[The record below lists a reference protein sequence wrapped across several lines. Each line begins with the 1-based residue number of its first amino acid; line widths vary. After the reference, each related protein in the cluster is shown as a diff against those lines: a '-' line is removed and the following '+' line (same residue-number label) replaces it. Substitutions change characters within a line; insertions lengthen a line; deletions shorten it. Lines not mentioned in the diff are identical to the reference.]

1 MTSYI
6 RRLSRFESPA
16 KIDWLIYF
24 AAFSILHIP
33 GILNFYSNDGANN
46 PYLMFA
52 DSLLHGHLN
61 LPPMNSYGDL
71 IIYNNNCYLPYP
83 PFPSIILL
91 PFVAIFG
98 VHHVNTVFIA
108 LIMTCINLYL
118 MHSILTRLRVDQKYY
133 TWITLGFFLGT
144 GYWYALFTSH
154 HVYAFAHITSCMLQL
169 LLINE
174 VLGKRRWW
182 LVGCLIGCSFLTRQ
196 MTLFYVIFAL
206 GYMWYLHK
214 EQKEKIRF
222 SDMAALLAPL
232 GVFVGL
238 GLLYNYLRF
247 GNPMDTG
254 YKYIVFIGVLKDR
267 VSHYGVFST
276 KKFQINFYEFFINAF
291 NIEFKGDDLMSIK
304 DMDLWGT
311 SLLSASPFVIAAF
324 KAEWP
329 KTLKIFTWLTIIT
342 ILTGTLLY
350 HNDGYFQ
357 VNTVRFALDFLP
369 LLFVLVALGFKHM
382 PAWIYKGLIIY
393 SVLLNLIAFMIHV
406 IYQ

>member
-276 KKFQINFYEFFINAF
+276 KYFLINFYEFFIKGF
-291 NIEFKGDDLMSIK
+291 YIEFKGDDLMSIK

>member
-1 MTSYI
+1 MTQYI

-61 LPPMNSYGDL
+61 LPSMDSYGDL
-71 IIYNNNCYLPYP
+71 IVFQNKCYLPYP
-83 PFPSIILL
+83 PFPSLLLL
-91 PFVAIFG
+91 PFVALFG
-98 VHHVNTVFIA
+98 AHHVNTVFIA
-108 LIMTCINLYL
+108 LVITCINLFL
-118 MHSILTRLRVDQKYY
+118 VHQILTRLRVEQKYY

-174 VLGKRRWW
+174 ILGRRRWW
-182 LVGCLIGCSFLTRQ
+182 LIGCLIGCSFLTRQ

-206 GYMWYLHK
+206 GYMWYLFK
-214 EQKEKIRF
+214 EQKQRIRF
-222 SDMAALLAPL
+222 SDLAAFAGAL
-232 GVFVGL
+232 GIFVGL
-238 GLLYNYLRF
+238 GLVYNYLRF
-247 GNPMDTG
+247 GNALDTG
-254 YKYIVFIGVLKDR
+254 YKYIVFIGVLKER
-267 VSHYGVFST
+267 VNHYGVFST
-276 KKFQINFYEFFINAF
+276 KYFLINFYEFFIKGF
-291 NIEFKGDDLMSIK
+291 NIEFKGNDLMSIK

-311 SLLSASPFVIAAF
+311 SLLAASPFVIASF

-329 KTLKIFTWLTIIT
+329 KTLKFFTWLTIIT
-342 ILTGTLLY
+342 ILIGTLLY

-369 LLFVLVALGFKHM
+369 LLFVLIALGIKHM
-382 PAWIYKGLIIY
+382 PAWIYKGMILY
-393 SVLLNLIAFMIHV
+393 SVLLNLIAFLIHL

>member
-276 KKFQINFYEFFINAF
+276 KYFLINFYEFFIKGF